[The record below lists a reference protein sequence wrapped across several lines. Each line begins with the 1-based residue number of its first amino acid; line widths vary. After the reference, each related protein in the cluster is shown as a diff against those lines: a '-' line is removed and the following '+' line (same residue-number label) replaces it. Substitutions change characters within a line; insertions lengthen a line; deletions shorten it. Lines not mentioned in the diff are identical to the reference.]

1 MMISLLRHGEASFN
15 AINDESREL
24 TDLGRQQVLSSVSQL
39 RQESVIPINEIWSSP
54 YVRAQ
59 QSAEIAA
66 SVLQLGV
73 NIQPLLTPDYSPE
86 KVIEW
91 LYTLDK
97 RGSSILLVSHMPLVG
112 SLVSLLVE
120 GNNYAQLPFYTGMI
134 ARLDGEEPIEGCF
147 TLNKVFMP

>member
-24 TDLGRQQVLSSVSQL
+24 TELGRQQVLSSVSQL
-39 RQESVIPINEIWSSP
+39 KQESLTPINEIWSSP

-66 SVLQLGV
+66 SVIGLEV
-73 NIQPLLTPDYSPE
+73 NTQPLLTPDYSPE
-86 KVIEW
+86 KVIDW
-91 LYTLDK
+91 LYSLEGK
-97 RGSSILLVSHMPLVG
+97 QASILLVSHMPLVG

-134 ARLDGEEPIEGCF
+134 ARLEGDVAVEGCF
-147 TLNKVFMP
+147 TINKVFMP